1 MLGPLPGLT
10 RSKITPTKVRAF
22 SFSLPDTMSTTT
34 KKNSRAGTSVHSGRY
49 LTLFEQLS
57 PLIGSKDIDEISSA
71 ACGLIADLLE
81 VEACSILLFDS
92 KTRELVLSGATHIP
106 EKEWG
111 TVRLSPD
118 KGLCGTVYSSGKSIL
133 LKSTASFA
141 KFGLEP
147 ASRYGK
153 ASCVVV
159 PLRTASKKLGVINIA
174 NQKTG
179 RVFNAGD
186 ARLIEAAGQ
195 LISGAMVNAM
205 QYHESKMTHTR
216 LHRILDSLHVGVL
229 AFDAD
234 SKITHVNQRFRELL
248 GQEGLRIK
256 GRHLDRVLDP
266 AIHCVCRRL
275 VRDSACENCMCQEDV
290 RAKLG
295 AEERLLSISATRVEA
310 GAACDE
316 RGLLLFEDASEGEE
330 LERLRL
336 ADSLKSGFLRTI
348 SHELRTPLTVMQ
360 GTIPLLTSCRTE
372 GNGTSAGIL
381 DKAQHLLQSNV
392 RRLSRVVNTLLDV
405 VEIENGSLQLTSLKV
420 DLKIVIEDRINGIRD
435 ESEKKGL
442 SWNLDLDPDLGP
454 VLGDPERIGQSLYEL
469 FQNAITYSPESDKIN
484 VRTRAEGSMAKIHIG
499 NFGPAIAKK
508 DRKEIFEKFYQLDQ
522 SNTRQAGG
530 CGLGLYLA
538 RNVALLHHGDL
549 EIVDGEEGETV
560 FLLSLPLATE
570 ENSGN

>member
-1 MLGPLPGLT
+1 M
-10 RSKITPTKVRAF
+10 
-22 SFSLPDTMSTTT
+22 TTT
-34 KKNSRAGTSVHSGRY
+34 AKKNPRAGTSVHSGRY
-49 LTLFEQLS
+49 LTLFEKLS
-57 PLIGSKDIDEISSA
+57 PLIGSQNIEEISSA

-81 VEACSILLFDS
+81 VEACSILLYDGQS
-92 KTRELVLSGATHIP
+92 RELRLRGATHIP
-106 EKEWG
+106 EIEWA
-111 TVRLSPD
+111 TVRLSAD
-118 KGLCGTVYSSGKSIL
+118 KGLCGAVYSSGESIL
-133 LKSTASFA
+133 LKSKASFA
-141 KFGLEP
+141 QFGLEP
-147 ASRYGK
+147 TSRYGK

-179 RVFNAGD
+179 RGFNAED
-186 ARLIEAAGQ
+186 AKLIEAAAQ

-205 QYHESKMTHTR
+205 QYLESERTHAR
-216 LHRILDSLHVGVL
+216 LHQILDSLHVGVL
-229 AFDAD
+229 VFDDD

-248 GQEGLRIK
+248 GQEGVRIK

-275 VRDSACENCMCQEDV
+275 VRDSACENCMCHEDV
-290 RAKLG
+290 RVKLG
-295 AEERLLSISATRVEA
+295 EKERLFSISATRVEA
-310 GAACDE
+310 GAGGE
-316 RGLLLFEDASEGEE
+316 QRGLLLFEDASAGEE
-330 LERLRL
+330 LERLRV

-360 GTIPLLTSCRTE
+360 GAIPLLTSCKNE
-372 GNGTSAGIL
+372 ANGTASGML

-392 RRLSRVVNTLLDV
+392 RRLSGVVNTLLDV

-420 DLKIVIEDRINGIRD
+420 DLKIVIEDRISGIRE

-442 SWNLDLDPDLGP
+442 TWNLELDPNLAP

-469 FQNAITYSPESDKIN
+469 FQNAITYSPEGDKIN
-484 VRTRAEGSMAKIHIG
+484 VRTYAEGAMAKIHIG
-499 NFGPAIAKK
+499 NYGPAIAKK
-508 DRKEIFEKFYQLDQ
+508 DRKEIFEKFYQIDQ

-549 EIVDGEEGETV
+549 EIVDGDEGETV
-560 FLLSLPLATE
+560 FLLSLPFARDET
-570 ENSGN
+570 NGN